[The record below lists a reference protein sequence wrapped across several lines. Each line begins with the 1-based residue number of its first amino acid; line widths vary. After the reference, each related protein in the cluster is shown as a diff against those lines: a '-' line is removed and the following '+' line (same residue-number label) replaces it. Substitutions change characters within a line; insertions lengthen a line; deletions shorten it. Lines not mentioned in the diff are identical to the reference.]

1 MLIFHADSMR
11 VFAGR
16 HVGERGVIAT
26 RYRAFDD
33 VSDRAGVASRW
44 REKHASAQRRICRW
58 R

>member
-16 HVGERGVIAT
+16 HVGERGVIAM
-26 RYRAFDD
+26 RCRAFDD
-33 VSDRAGVASRW
+33 AVE
-44 REKHASAQRRICRW
+44 REGATANALANHAPRHRICRW